1 MKGRRVA
8 FKLVYQMNWMAV
20 EFPSGQST
28 LSSGQP
34 EKGKSD
40 RMNSRAII
48 QGRYGRYGRYEKVK
62 VVLGGLIVRSSNTPC
77 LEYGSK

>member
-28 LSSGQP
+28 LSKGQP

-40 RMNSRAII
+40 RMNSRATI
-48 QGRYGRYGRYEKVK
+48 QGRYEKVK
-62 VVLGGLIVRSSNTPC
+62 VVLGGFDRSF
-77 LEYGSK
+77 E